1 MSSPKSL
8 STIVGTPDVGWKP
21 RKYLH
26 DEPECLFILGTAWR
40 FGTSHQDSLRILRV
54 LL

>member
-21 RKYLH
+21 RKSLH
-26 DEPECLFILGTAWR
+26 ECLFILGTAWR
-40 FGTSHQDSLRILRV
+40 FGTSHQDGLRILRV